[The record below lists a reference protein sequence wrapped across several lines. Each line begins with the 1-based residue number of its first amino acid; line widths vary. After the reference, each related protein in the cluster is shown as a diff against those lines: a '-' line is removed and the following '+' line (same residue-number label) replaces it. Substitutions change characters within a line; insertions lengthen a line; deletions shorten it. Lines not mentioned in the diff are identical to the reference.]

1 MRHVQDMPASIVQ
14 AIAKIQ
20 RAVQSV
26 KRDGRNAH
34 GGYDYAS
41 TDAVYAALSA
51 KMGEA
56 GLTILTLE
64 HDPEIKTVDGPKG
77 PQRWCRFKFQ
87 FVLASQEGVTWTDAA
102 CARTL
107 YMQVLGPQTHMAA
120 QSYAEKTFLRSL
132 FKLPTGDLD
141 LDQLPTDDEKPTK
154 RKSSSQAKKD
164 GLWESFQSELEH
176 IETFDQVLE
185 LEMRYKDSFQK
196 LNSNWRG
203 QFYDALEVKR
213 AEVQKGFI

>member
-1 MRHVQDMPASIVQ
+1 MTYHVQDMPPSIVQ
-14 AIAKIQ
+14 AVAKIQ

-34 GGYDYAS
+34 GGYEYAS
-41 TDAVYAALSA
+41 TDAIYAAISA
-51 KMGEA
+51 KMGDA

-64 HDPEIKTVDGPKG
+64 DDPEIKTVDGPKG
-77 PQRWCRFKFQ
+77 PQRWCRFKFR
-87 FVLASQEGVTWTDAA
+87 FILATEDGTWTDAS

-141 LDQLPTDDEKPTK
+141 LDQLPTGEETPVK

-164 GLWESFQSELEH
+164 GLWEAFLGELEN
-176 IETFDQVLE
+176 IESFDQILE
-185 LEMRYKDSFQK
+185 LEMRYKDEFKGINNAWREQFFEKIELKRDQVAK
-196 LNSNWRG
+196 LFN
-203 QFYDALEVKR
+203 
-213 AEVQKGFI
+213 

>member
-26 KRDGRNAH
+26 KKDGRNAH
-34 GGYDYAS
+34 GGYDFAS
-41 TDAVYAALSA
+41 TDAVYAALSV

-64 HDPEIKTVDGPKG
+64 HEPEIKTVDGPKG
-77 PQRWCRFKFQ
+77 PQRWCRFRFQ
-87 FVLASQEGVTWTDAA
+87 FVLASEGDTWTDAN

-141 LDQLPTDDEKPTK
+141 LDQLPTDEEKPTK
-154 RKSSSQAKKD
+154 KKSSAQAKRE
-164 GLWESFQSELEH
+164 GLWEAFQEELAAVD
-176 IETFDQVLE
+176 TFDRVLE
-185 LEMRYKDSFQK
+185 IERRFADEFKGTNDA
-196 LNSNWRG
+196 WRG

-213 AEVQKGFI
+213 AQVSEGFI

>member
-1 MRHVQDMPASIVQ
+1 MTYHVQDMPASIVQ
-14 AIAKIQ
+14 AVAKIQ

-26 KRDGRNAH
+26 KRDGRNSH
-34 GGYDYAS
+34 GGYEYAS
-41 TDAVYAALSA
+41 TDAIYAAISA

-64 HDPEIKTVDGPKG
+64 DDPEFKTVDGPKG
-77 PQRWCRFKFQ
+77 PQRWCRFKFR
-87 FVLASQEGVTWTDAA
+87 FILATEDGTWTDAS

-141 LDQLPTDDEKPTK
+141 LDQLPTDEEKPVK

-164 GLWESFQSELEH
+164 GLWEAFTQELEH
-176 IETFDQVLE
+176 IESFDQILE
-185 LEMRYKDSFQK
+185 LEMRYKDQFKGMNNAWREQFFEKIELKRDQVAK
-196 LNSNWRG
+196 LFN
-203 QFYDALEVKR
+203 
-213 AEVQKGFI
+213 

>member
-1 MRHVQDMPASIVQ
+1 MTYHVQDMPASIVQ
-14 AIAKIQ
+14 AVAKIQ

-34 GGYDYAS
+34 GGYEYAS
-41 TDAVYAALSA
+41 TDAIYAAISA

-64 HDPEIKTVDGPKG
+64 DDPEIKTVDGPKG
-77 PQRWCRFKFQ
+77 PQRWCRFKFR
-87 FVLASQEGVTWTDAA
+87 FILATEDGTWTDAS

-141 LDQLPTDDEKPTK
+141 LDQLPTDEEKPAK

-164 GLWESFQSELEH
+164 GLWEAFMTELEH
-176 IETFDQVLE
+176 IESFDQILE
-185 LEMRYKDSFQK
+185 LEMRYKDEFK
-196 LNSNWRG
+196 GMNNAWRE
-203 QFYDALEVKR
+203 QFFEKIELKR
-213 AEVQKGFI
+213 DQVAQLFN